1 MRFAPLLAAAYLAS
15 PLDLIPDFVPFF
27 GDLDDLP
34 VISLV
39 LRFMQRSLPP
49 GLLEGKHLSRVR
61 EGASVSS

>member
-34 VISLV
+34 VIGLV
-39 LRFMQRSLPP
+39 RRFMQRSLPP
-49 GLLEGKHLSRVR
+49 GLLEEHLSRVR